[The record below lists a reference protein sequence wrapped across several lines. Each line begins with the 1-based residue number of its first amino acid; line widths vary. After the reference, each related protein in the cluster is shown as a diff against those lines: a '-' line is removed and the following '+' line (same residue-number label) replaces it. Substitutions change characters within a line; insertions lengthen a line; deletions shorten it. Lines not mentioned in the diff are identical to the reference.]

1 MIVKTENGLILGD
14 FRIIKIEPFTPSG
27 DIPSEA
33 EKPYI
38 GKFVLNGY
46 IDKDTKLLLRAFDTV
61 EAAMNTL
68 NAIYT
73 MTPGGVSLAPQDF
86 VKQSESKSEPEPIDL
101 GTRWNSGVPWPF
113 GD

>member
-14 FRIIKIEPFTPSG
+14 FRIIKIEVFTPSG
-27 DIPSEA
+27 DVPCE
-33 EKPYI
+33 EVKPYI

-86 VKQSESKSEPEPIDL
+86 VAGK
-101 GTRWNSGVPWPF
+101 
-113 GD
+113 

>member
-14 FRIIKIEPFTPSG
+14 FRIIKIEVFTPSG
-27 DIPSEA
+27 DVPSKE

-73 MTPGGVSLAPQDF
+73 MIPGGVSLAPQDY
-86 VKQSESKSEPEPIDL
+86 VQQSASESEPKIVEL
-101 GTRWNSGVPWPF
+101 GTRWTAGFPF
-113 GD
+113 PSKD

>member
-14 FRIIKIEPFTPSG
+14 FRIIKIEAFTPSG

-38 GKFVLNGY
+38 GMFVLNGY

-61 EAAMNTL
+61 EAAQKTL
-68 NAIYT
+68 NAIYN
-73 MTPGGVSLAPQDF
+73 MIPGGVSLAPQDF
-86 VKQSESKSEPEPIDL
+86 VAGK
-101 GTRWNSGVPWPF
+101 
-113 GD
+113 